1 MAKNDYFVLVYKIL
15 SYLYKCLKKGRE
27 PSEEYLKPLTKDF
40 PIEYSYWS
48 YIMEHI
54 VTDGYV
60 ENIVIIPVE
69 NSEPIIKILDNVRIT
84 PKGIEY
90 LQDNSSMKKVAK
102 YLKEV
107 AVIVKP

>member
-54 VTDGYV
+54 VERPSKNGV
-60 ENIVIIPVE
+60 SFNC
-69 NSEPIIKILDNVRIT
+69 IKN
-84 PKGIEY
+84 KCEC
-90 LQDNSSMKKVAK
+90 
-102 YLKEV
+102 
-107 AVIVKP
+107 